1 MSYKNTDVYKNTN
14 VYIND
19 NINDIDK
26 DNTYNN
32 ICKLDPPWAAIIML
46 IFGGILLIYTA
57 MGGNINANVK
67 IFGIIMILLWSLLW
81 TFLLYLLW
89 KDNLITSTWWM
100 LVIGVSVLTFFFVL
114 IVILNVDNSI

>member
-1 MSYKNTDVYKNTN
+1 MSYKNTD

-81 TFLLYLLW
+81 AFLLYLLW